1 MQDGSVK
8 KSEVVVP
15 PIIDSG
21 LAKMKFVR
29 DSFFH
34 NVFNATHQKI
44 LLTFIQ
50 MTRR

>member
-8 KSEVVVP
+8 KSEVVIP
-15 PIIDSG
+15 PIVDSG

-34 NVFNATHQKI
+34 NVFNAT
-44 LLTFIQ
+44 
-50 MTRR
+50 TRKVF

>member
-8 KSEVVVP
+8 KSEVVIP
-15 PIIDSG
+15 PIVDSG

-34 NVFNATHQKI
+34 NVFNATQQKSF
-44 LLTFIQ
+44 LTYIQ